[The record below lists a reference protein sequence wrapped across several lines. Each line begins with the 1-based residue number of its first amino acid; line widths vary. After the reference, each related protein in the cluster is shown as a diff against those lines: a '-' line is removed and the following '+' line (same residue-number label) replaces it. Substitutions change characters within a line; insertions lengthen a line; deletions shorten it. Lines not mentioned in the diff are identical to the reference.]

1 MRRRNKWDCLSNT
14 GYDTGVR
21 WAFEGFAMEL
31 EGNLVIHRKPARW
44 WAAALAVTLPVLACV
59 AGVAWFIRG
68 YISPPTIHIP
78 GSMAAVQGDSIVG
91 PSTSE
96 TSADTAAPEASTSAT
111 LAAASVFPA
120 PPWPADAPPASRT
133 TTEPA
138 TVDIPIPRPRPRR
151 VMAETVAAVPLP
163 RPRPRDETNAQEPEE
178 TSSPPTQEIN
188 SVNISRPTHERHGAE

>member
-1 MRRRNKWDCLSNT
+1 
-14 GYDTGVR
+14 
-21 WAFEGFAMEL
+21 MEL

-68 YISPPTIHIP
+68 YISPPTIRIP

-96 TSADTAAPEASTSAT
+96 TSADTAPAAAEASTSAT

-163 RPRPRDETNAQEPEE
+163 RPRPREETNAQEPEE

-188 SVNISRPTHERHGAE
+188 SVSRPTHERHGAE